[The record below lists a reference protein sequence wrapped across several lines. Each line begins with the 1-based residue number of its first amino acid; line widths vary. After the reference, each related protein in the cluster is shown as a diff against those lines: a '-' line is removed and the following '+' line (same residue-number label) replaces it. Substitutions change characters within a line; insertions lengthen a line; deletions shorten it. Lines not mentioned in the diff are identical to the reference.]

1 MDLVISHVYKDFGRG
16 PVLRDVSL
24 TVRQGETVC
33 LMAPRAWAKPP
44 CCGAWPGWSGR
55 KAAPSPAFRK
65 GSAMCSRRTGCAAF
79 FPPWPTS
86 AWQQAGPLPEPEILR
101 HLEELGLARK
111 APGCPVSQL
120 SGGMRRPGGHR
131 PGRVRRAAASAA
143 GRGLQGPGRSV
154 PPGHRGLYPPP
165 YAGGVPAVRHPRPGG
180 GRPAGG
186 PLSGPVR
193 PMTAIWNR
201 KNVSHSETFR

>member
-24 TVRQGETVC
+24 AVRQGETVC
-33 LMAPRAWAKPP
+33 LMGPSGLGKTTLLRCVAGLEPP
-44 CCGAWPGWSGR
+44 GNRPGPAGGGDPPASGGAGPGR
-55 KAAPSPAFRK
+55 KRPAAGVA
-65 GSAMCSRRTGCAAF
+65 AVRR
-79 FPPWPTS
+79 
-86 AWQQAGPLPEPEILR
+86 
-101 HLEELGLARK
+101 H
-111 APGCPVSQL
+111 AP
-120 SGGMRRPGGHR
+120 PGGHR

>member
-65 GSAMCSRRTGCAAF
+65 GLAMCSRRTGCAAL

-86 AWQQAGPLPEPEILR
+86 AWQQAGPCRSRRSSGIWRSWAWPE
-101 HLEELGLARK
+101 
-111 APGCPVSQL
+111 APGGRCRSCPAACAAGWPS
-120 SGGMRRPGGHR
+120 
-131 PGRVRRAAASAA
+131 PGRVRRAATSAA

-165 YAGGVPAVRHPRPGG
+165 YGGGVPAVRHPRPGG